1 MGIEVNPVHIKAIE
15 EIPDILTS
23 KKRCRV
29 LKKQNQFEW
38 TDECQQAL
46 KNLKSYLSNPPLLA
60 KPKDGERLLIYLAV
74 SETAVNA
81 KTGTGETLL
90 SLVYGAEALI
100 PVDIGEPSTMYT
112 QATEES
118 NEEEMRMNL
127 DLLEERREA
136 TLIRMAAQKQM
147 IERYYNR
154 KANLQYFK
162 IEDFVLKNV
171 FQSTKSANVGKLIPN
186 WEGPYRIRGIA
197 GKGAYELETM
207 DGKILPSNW
216 NDVLL
221 KKYYF

>member
-81 KTGTGETLL
+81 V
-90 SLVYGAEALI
+90 LVREDRALI